1 MGIAGAIGVAP
12 GTHTYLMSYYDLTD
26 SEAVIGTVTTAGA
39 ITAASTIH
47 VIGLIHESA
56 ADYAGI
62 AGNVHFV

>member
-1 MGIAGAIGVAP
+1 
-12 GTHTYLMSYYDLTD
+12 MSTLT
-26 SEAVIGTVTTAGA
+26 TF

-62 AGNVHFV
+62 AGNVHFA